1 MSQQQPASV
10 YYHTHWDREWYL
22 PFRTFQLRL
31 ADVVDEILERL
42 ETNVLPCFTLDGQ
55 VIVLD
60 DYLALRPENRE
71 RLSRLIRVGRLDIG
85 PWLVMPD
92 EFLVGGESLIR
103 NLAEGIRRSREW
115 GCTRFT
121 GYLPDTFGHS
131 ADIPTLLQQCGIDSA
146 VVWRGVNPAT
156 SLFQWESSAGDTV
169 KTLHLTDG
177 YFQIAPDDWTLT
189 VAQKTEALHA
199 LRQKL
204 EAARHGNTPLLIPVG
219 GDHMAPV
226 PGEGRQLLV
235 KAINNLQE
243 TTPTA
248 YMDALTHT
256 STWPRIPGELVD
268 NTGSFLLPGVY
279 SGRVYLKQANR
290 RLEHLLTRRLEP
302 LLALAQ
308 LRFSMQGNERRN
320 AQSVHTQVKAPRY
333 PQHELAIAWETLI
346 LNHPHDS
353 ICGCS
358 VDAVHRENEVRFDQV
373 EQIVESLLCRA
384 ERQLAQTLPD
394 GGASG
399 WLIHTGDQPFTGVVA
414 IEEAYVLPTEVDLVS
429 SKLPETASR
438 LAQVARTEIVL
449 QDGYKDNAH
458 CIPMAHLTEGRRHG
472 WVWADS
478 LPAFSMQSL
487 PDKTGLPTHIAPVEV
502 TANQLK
508 NGRLTVSVADNGT
521 LTVDD
526 TQSGQR
532 KATQL
537 LSFTDQPD
545 QGDSY
550 NSAPVPGATPSRA
563 EFTGSRVVAN
573 GPLVGILELTHS
585 FANGL
590 TLLTQV
596 RLAADSARLDFQT
609 TFTNTLPRHK
619 LQVGFPTGVP
629 VETVLAESH
638 FSQVLRQ
645 YDPQY
650 TPAAHMP
657 VAKNRELKT
666 NTGPVQRF
674 FSANGHGWI
683 TEGLAEYEV
692 CGDTI
697 HVTLLRAFSTLSA
710 ADTGVRGAQAG
721 PPLPTPEGECLQRT
735 IVARYAWLPLPDSKE
750 THAGS
755 SASLLYKEAD
765 RFYGNAWGYI
775 PAQPVQG
782 DTEKQLAPL
791 FTGSALASVSEASEA
806 FSLIAWDKGTP
817 ISASACYWQP
827 GQGLILRL
835 LNTQA
840 EPVTTTLRPGFACN
854 GVYIVNFLEEIQ
866 AELPPLAAPAADSLP
881 QYPVTLPG
889 NGVQTLLFKVD

>member
-1 MSQQQPASV
+1 MNQQPASV

-71 RLSRLIRVGRLDIG
+71 RLSRLIQNGRLDIG

-92 EFLVGGESLIR
+92 EFLVSGESLVR
-103 NLAEGIRRSREW
+103 NLLEGIRRSREW

-156 SLFQWESSAGDTV
+156 SLFQWESPTGDVV

-177 YFQIAPDDWTLT
+177 YFQIASDDWTLT
-189 VAQKTEALHA
+189 AAQKTEALNA
-199 LRQKL
+199 LQQKL
-204 EAARHGNTPLLIPVG
+204 ETARHGDVPLLIPVG

-226 PGEGRQLLV
+226 PNEGRQLIMEAL
-235 KAINNLQE
+235 NGLQE

-248 YMDALTHT
+248 YMNALTQAN
-256 STWPRIPGELVD
+256 TWPHIQGELVD
-268 NTGSFLLPGVY
+268 NSGSFLLPGVY
-279 SGRVYLKQANR
+279 SARMYLKQANR
-290 RLEHLLTRRLEP
+290 RLEHLLTHRLEP

-308 LRFSMQGNERRN
+308 LRSRI
-320 AQSVHTQVKAPRY
+320 QSKAHHLVPAADSPTKAPRY
-333 PQHELAIAWETLI
+333 PQQELAIAWETLI

-373 EQIVESLLCRA
+373 EQIAESLLCRT

-394 GGASG
+394 GGAAG
-399 WLIHTGDQPFTGVVA
+399 WLIHTGDQSYTGVVA
-414 IEEAYVLPTEVDLVS
+414 VEEAYTLT
-429 SKLPETASR
+429 PETEAVASSPSESASR

-478 LPAFSMQSL
+478 LPAFSLQGL
-487 PDKTGLPTHIAPVEV
+487 PEKTGLPAHIAPVEV
-502 TANQLK
+502 TVNQLK
-508 NGRLTVSVADNGT
+508 NGCLTASIADDGT

-526 TQSGQR
+526 AQNGQR

-550 NSAPVPGATPSRA
+550 NSAPVPGTTPIRA
-563 EFTGSRVVAN
+563 EFTGARVVAN
-573 GPLVGILELTHS
+573 GPLVGILELTHT

-590 TLLTQV
+590 ALLTQV
-596 RLAADSARLDFQT
+596 RLAADSTRLDFET

-619 LQVGFPTGVP
+619 LQVGFPTGAP
-629 VETVLAESH
+629 VKTVLAESH

-650 TPAAHMP
+650 SLASHMP

-674 FSANGHGWI
+674 FSTNGHGWI

-692 CGDTI
+692 YRDTI
-697 HVTLLRAFSTLSA
+697 QLTLLRAFSALSA

-735 IVARYAWLPLPDSKE
+735 IVARYAWLPLPDAKKE
-750 THAGS
+750 A

-775 PAQPVQG
+775 PAQPTQEE
-782 DTEKQLAPL
+782 TEKQITAPS
-791 FTGSALASVSEASEA
+791 TSSSSTATSKALEA
-806 FSLIAWDKGTP
+806 FSLLSWDDEVAIT
-817 ISASACYWQP
+817 ASACYWQP
-827 GQGLILRL
+827 GQGLVLRL
-835 LNTQA
+835 LNTHT

-854 GVYIVNFLEEIQ
+854 AAYMVNFLEEIQ
-866 AELPPLAAPAADSLP
+866 GELPPTVLPTAGSLP
-881 QYPVTLPG
+881 QYRVTLPR